1 MDILKGLFYIN
12 GTDAYSEYGVFLS
25 EEEQDGMENYNALL
39 LPAPAKA
46 YKAVDVREK
55 DGEDYPD
62 VLLSVKAARDIEL
75 RFTLEADSKEDFF
88 AKRNAFLSALRT
100 GQNGW
105 LTLTLADIGQSFK
118 VFYKECV
125 EWTQLTPFDGKVY
138 ASVVIRFREP
148 KPQV

>member
-12 GTDAYSEYGVFLS
+12 GVDTYSEYGVFLS
-25 EEEQDGMENYNALL
+25 EEDQDGMENYNALFM
-39 LPAPAKA
+39 PAAAKS
-46 YKAVDVREK
+46 YKPVDFRER

-62 VLLSVKAARDIEL
+62 VLETSKAARDIDL
-75 RFTLEADSKEDFF
+75 RFTLEAEDKDDFF
-88 AKRNAFLSALRT
+88 TRRKAFLSMLRT

-105 LTLTLADIGQSFK
+105 LTLTLADIGQSYR

-125 EWTQLTPFDGKVY
+125 EWTQLTVFDDKVY

-148 KPQV
+148 KPQE